1 MGQQT
6 KRWVGVAVL
15 LGLAAA
21 AAWWMTQPVPVRV
34 VTLEARPVQMSVVVA
49 GRVAAARETT
59 LASTVTG
66 RVWATPVAEG
76 AAVRA
81 GTPLVVLDSDEWR
94 AAVAQARAQQADAR
108 NQLAEAERQAARQR
122 ELRQQGFISAAALDA
137 AERAREAARQRVA
150 QADAALRQSRARLDQ
165 TTVRAPTDGVVLSRL
180 VEVGDGVTPGKPLV
194 RLALSGPP
202 RIVLDLDERD
212 LSQLA
217 EGQPAAVR
225 VDAWPDARLS
235 ARVQRIA
242 AQVDNARGTVQV
254 ELALTE
260 LPRVQLLPGMTV
272 SAEIVTG
279 EPRPRLLLPLT
290 AVRDGRVATVEQ
302 GRVRWRTVE
311 TDPARDGAL
320 PVRAGVDV
328 GVQVIDPAPNLP
340 EGGRVEVRP

>member
-122 ELRQQGFISAAALDA
+122 
-137 AERAREAARQRVA
+137 VA
-150 QADAALRQSRARLDQ
+150 QADAALRQSRARLD
-165 TTVRAPTDGVVLSRL
+165 
-180 VEVGDGVTPGKPLV
+180 
-194 RLALSGPP
+194 
-202 RIVLDLDERD
+202 
-212 LSQLA
+212 
-217 EGQPAAVR
+217 
-225 VDAWPDARLS
+225 
-235 ARVQRIA
+235 
-242 AQVDNARGTVQV
+242 
-254 ELALTE
+254 
-260 LPRVQLLPGMTV
+260 
-272 SAEIVTG
+272 
-279 EPRPRLLLPLT
+279 
-290 AVRDGRVATVEQ
+290 
-302 GRVRWRTVE
+302 
-311 TDPARDGAL
+311 
-320 PVRAGVDV
+320 
-328 GVQVIDPAPNLP
+328 
-340 EGGRVEVRP
+340 